1 MTLMIRDKFFAWG
14 DRTYLMGIINV
25 TPDSFSDGG
34 DFNSVEAAVKQAE
47 KAIVNGVDIL
57 DIGGQSTRPNAEK
70 VTFEEELNRVIPV
83 IKAIRK
89 KTNIPISIDTTVAE
103 VAAAAIKVGADIV
116 NDISGATF
124 DDNML
129 AIVAN
134 LDATIILMHSRGTP
148 KTMQQ
153 MTAYQDL
160 IEEIYQFLEQRIK
173 AAIIAG
179 INSEKIIID
188 LGIGFAKTHQQNIDL
203 LKNIARFK
211 NLSLPILIGTSR
223 KSFIGQIINN
233 TNPKERIWGTAAT
246 CCAAIANGTDILRI
260 HDVAEMYDVCRT
272 ADVLWRE

>member
-34 DFNSVEAAVKQAE
+34 EFNSVEAAVKQAE

-70 VTFEEELNRVIPV
+70 VAFEEELNRVIPV
-83 IKAIRK
+83 IEAIRK

-103 VAAAAIKVGADIV
+103 VAAAAIEVGADIV

-129 AIVAN
+129 ATVAK
-134 LDATIILMHSRGTP
+134 LDAPIVLMHSRGTP

-153 MTAYQDL
+153 FTKYQDL
-160 IEEIYQFLEQRIK
+160 VGEIYQFLEQRIK
-173 AAIIAG
+173 AAISAG

-188 LGIGFAKTHQQNIDL
+188 LGIGFAKTYQQNIDL
-203 LKNIARFK
+203 LKNIAQFK
-211 NLSLPILIGTSR
+211 SLDTPILIGTSR
-223 KSFIGQIINN
+223 KSFIGQIINK

-246 CCAAIANGTDILRI
+246 CCVAIANGTDILRV
-260 HDVAEMYDVCRT
+260 HDIAEMYDVCRT
-272 ADVLWRE
+272 ADVLWRG